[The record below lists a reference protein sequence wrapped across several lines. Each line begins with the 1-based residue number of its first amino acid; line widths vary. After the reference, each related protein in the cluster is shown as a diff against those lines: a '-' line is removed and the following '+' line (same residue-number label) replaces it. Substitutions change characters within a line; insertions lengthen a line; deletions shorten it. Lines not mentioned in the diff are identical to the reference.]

1 MDLTLIIGP
10 MKSGK
15 SLEMISYL
23 SHLQYTNI
31 PFQVYQPIRDVRN
44 ETVCSRTGI
53 SINCQKIASLNDIP
67 SDDLKVVG
75 IDEIHMFDENDVES
89 IKGLLNKGV
98 KVYVSG
104 LDMDYKGEM
113 FGIIKKLM
121 ELGPKEVKFKKAVC
135 EICKEPTAVYT
146 PIFKDGKIIMDGL
159 PSVVP
164 EDGTYSYV
172 PVCRKCFHN
181 IRNN

>member
-1 MDLTLIIGP
+1 

-15 SLEMISYL
+15 SLEMIGCL
-23 SHLQYTNI
+23 SHLKYTNI

-53 SINCQKIASLNDIP
+53 SIDCKKISSLYDIP
-67 SDDLKVVG
+67 SEEFKVVG
-75 IDEIHMFDENDVES
+75 IDEIHMFNEDDVDA
-89 IKGLLNKGV
+89 IKELLNKGI
-98 KVYVSG
+98 KVYISG

-135 EICKEPTAVYT
+135 EFCREPTAVCLGSDTCDT
-146 PIFKDGKIIMDGL
+146 PK
-159 PSVVP
+159 
-164 EDGTYSYV
+164 
-172 PVCRKCFHN
+172 PVN
-181 IRNN
+181 